1 MKKMAFPLFSD
12 SSKVR
17 TPSNLALQILI
28 FLAVFI
34 VIYLAQGIF
43 ASFFVLP
50 EMFGAMDRAGV
61 FDSPASFRYK
71 EIYDI
76 AMSVSMQ
83 DNVLIPTLFTT
94 VFGIILSIIYCRFIE
109 KRSLSSMGFRP
120 KKIVPRYFGG
130 LLVGI
135 ALMAAITGISL
146 LTGVNSIRLEGDIN
160 FGIILL
166 YFSGFFIQGAS
177 EEIIFRGYLMN
188 SVGGKHS
195 VFTALT
201 VSSLAFAL
209 AHIANPGITVLAFVN
224 LVLFAVF
231 AGLYILCFDDIWG
244 ACAIHSIWN
253 FTQGNVFGISVRGT
267 GSTPSIF
274 RTTAESDI
282 SWLTGGNFGIEGSL
296 ITTFILLA
304 ASVLVVLRMKKKYK
318 EN

>member
-1 MKKMAFPLFSD
+1 MKKMNFPLFSD
-12 SSKVR
+12 SAKVR

-28 FLAVFI
+28 FLAVFV
-34 VIYLAQGIF
+34 VIYLAQSIF
-43 ASFFVLP
+43 AAIFVLP
-50 EMFGAMDRAGV
+50 EMFGAMDKAGV
-61 FDSPASFRYK
+61 FDNPNSYGYS

-83 DNVLIPTLFTT
+83 DSVLIPTLYAT
-94 VFGIILSIIYCRFIE
+94 VFGIILSIVYCRFIE

-130 LLVGI
+130 LLAGI
-135 ALMAAITGISL
+135 ALMSAITGISL
-146 LTGVNSIRLEGDIN
+146 LTGVNSIRIEDDIN
-160 FGIILL
+160 AGLILL

-195 VFTALT
+195 VFTALA

-231 AGLYILCFDDIWG
+231 AGLYILCFNDIWG

-253 FTQGNVFGISVRGT
+253 FTQGNVFGISVSGT
-267 GSTPSIF
+267 GNTPSIL

-282 SWLTGGNFGIEGSL
+282 AWLTGGNFGIEGSIITTVVL
-296 ITTFILLA
+296 IT
-304 ASVLVVLRMKKKYK
+304 ASVLVVLRMKKTNKA
-318 EN
+318 

>member
-1 MKKMAFPLFSD
+1 MKKMSFPLFSD
-12 SSKVR
+12 SSKAR

-28 FLAVFI
+28 FFAVFI
-34 VIYLAQGIF
+34 VIYLAQSIF

-50 EMFGAMDRAGV
+50 EMFRAMDKAGV
-61 FDSPASFRYK
+61 FDNAASFGYN

-83 DNVLIPTLFTT
+83 DNVLIPTLYAT
-94 VFGIILSIIYCRFIE
+94 VFGIILSIVHCRFIE

-120 KKIVPRYFGG
+120 KKIIPRYFEG
-130 LLVGI
+130 LLAGI
-135 ALMAAITGISL
+135 ALMSAITGISV
-146 LTGVNSIRLEGDIN
+146 LTGVNSICIEDDIN
-160 FGIILL
+160 AGIILL

-195 VFTALT
+195 VFTALA
-201 VSSLAFAL
+201 VSSIAFAL
-209 AHIANPGITVLAFVN
+209 AHIANPGITLLAFLN

-231 AGLYILCFDDIWG
+231 AGLYIICFDDIWG

-253 FTQGNVFGISVRGT
+253 FTQGNIFGISVSGT

-282 SWLTGGNFGIEGSL
+282 AWLTGGNFGIEGSI
-296 ITTFILLA
+296 ITTVVLIA
-304 ASVLVVLRMKKKYK
+304 ASLLVVVRMKRTQ
-318 EN
+318 NA